1 MPMAVTPLISE
12 TAVSGTA
19 RDSALLASLD
29 AHWPAAEG
37 LRNLLSQLGGDAAL
51 VTVMEEAAAAA
62 WFAQIGGAIPFIA
75 SLHTYESIYLPLMYP
90 EPSRLAVESWAFSSA
105 CSAASRVVLP
115 SRGCCA
121 DLRERFGV
129 ADGKIVAIA
138 NPINCARVRRLSW
151 APLAPEDIATIRDVP
166 SYVHVARLD
175 PSKNHDLLIQSCLRL
190 RERGRD
196 FTVWCVG
203 EGPERPRLAAEIA
216 SWGLERHI
224 VLLGVRQNP
233 YPLIRHA
240 AALILTSNFEAF
252 GLVLAEGMAC
262 GVPVISTNCVAGPPE
277 VLQNGGSGLLVP
289 VDDAVA
295 LASAMERI
303 VADEPLRQRLIA
315 AGHARVEDF
324 DISRIARQWE
334 AMIDAA
340 LPQQAE
346 ALSEEASLP

>member
-1 MPMAVTPLISE
+1 
-12 TAVSGTA
+12 
-19 RDSALLASLD
+19 
-29 AHWPAAEG
+29 
-37 LRNLLSQLGGDAAL
+37 
-51 VTVMEEAAAAA
+51 
-62 WFAQIGGAIPFIA
+62 
-75 SLHTYESIYLPLMYP
+75 MYR
-90 EPSRLAVESWAFSSA
+90 EPSRLAVESWAFSNA
-105 CSAASRVVLP
+105 CSVASRVVFP

-121 DLRERFGV
+121 DLRDRFGV
-129 ADGKIVAIA
+129 ADSKIVAIA

-151 APLAPEDIATIRDVP
+151 APLAPEDMAAIRDVP
-166 SYVHVARLD
+166 SYVHVGRLD
-175 PSKNHDLLIQSCLRL
+175 PSKNHDLLIQACLVL
-190 RERGRD
+190 RAQGRD
-196 FTVWCVG
+196 FMVWCVG
-203 EGPERPRLAAEIA
+203 EGAERPRLAAEIA

-277 VLQNGGSGLLVP
+277 VLQNGESGLLVP

-303 VADEPLRQRLIA
+303 VADGPLRQRLIA

-334 AMIDAA
+334 AMIDAVLL
-340 LPQQAE
+340 LPKPAE
-346 ALSEEASLP
+346 ALSGEAALP